1 MSTELT
7 SIPEEQAIYDW
18 NELEHNTPVFRDN
31 IELCDETLRDGIQSP
46 SVVDPPIETKLELI
60 DLMDKLGITIAN
72 IGLPGAGPR
81 AVEDVTTIAK
91 YIRDNK
97 LSLKANTAA
106 RTVVRDIE
114 PVVSI
119 QQEVGI
125 PIAAYCF
132 LGTSPLR
139 LYAEGWDVDFL
150 LRQSE
155 KALKFGIDEGLE
167 VAFVTEDTIRS
178 SPKAL
183 NPCSQ
188 CHQPRCAPLGAVR
201 HRGYATPDSIKNL
214 VDWTREIIKDSGED
228 VNRLARSQRPG

>member
-1 MSTELT
+1 
-7 SIPEEQAIYDW
+7 
-18 NELEHNTPVFRDN
+18 
-31 IELCDETLRDGIQSP
+31 
-46 SVVDPPIETKLELI
+46 
-60 DLMDKLGITIAN
+60 MDKLGITIAN

-91 YIRDNK
+91 YIRDNN
-97 LSLKANTAA
+97 LRLKANTAA

-114 PVVSI
+114 PIARI

-155 KALKFGIDEGLE
+155 KALSFGIQEGLE

-178 SPKAL
+178 SPKVL
-183 NPCSQ
+183 E
-188 CHQPRCAPLGAVR
+188 PLFKNAINLGVR
-201 HRGYATPDSIKNL
+201 RLVLCDTVGHATPDGIKNL
-214 VDWTREIIKDSGED
+214 VDWTRKSS
-228 VNRLARSQRPG
+228 RKAAKT